1 MKDKRLKVMIGMLFL
16 SVFILACIHAA
27 SDCRDEDCRICAF
40 VSETRLLFIFFAAG
54 CCFVCG
60 RAPGG
65 TSAAA
70 EDPCFGAFP
79 TLVMLR
85 VELLD

>member
-1 MKDKRLKVMIGMLFL
+1 MKDKRLKVIIGIVFL
-16 SVFILACIHAA
+16 CVFMLACIHAA

-40 VSETRLLFIFFAAG
+40 VSETRLLYILFAAV

-60 RAPGG
+60 RAPRG
-65 TSAAA
+65 TAAAA
-70 EDPCFGAFP
+70 EGPCFGAFP